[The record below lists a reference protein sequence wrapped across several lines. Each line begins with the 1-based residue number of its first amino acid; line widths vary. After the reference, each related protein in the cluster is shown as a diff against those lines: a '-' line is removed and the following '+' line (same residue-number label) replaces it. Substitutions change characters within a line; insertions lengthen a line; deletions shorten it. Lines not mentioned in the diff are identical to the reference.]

1 MCNVA
6 MVLTGQNIYSVRA
19 VQIMR
24 SGRGGGGIGRQRDF
38 KEIIDWMIKLKTLRE
53 MKRQSQKVDEGVLLA
68 SLVTQ

>member
-24 SGRGGGGIGRQRDF
+24 SGRGGGG
-38 KEIIDWMIKLKTLRE
+38 
-53 MKRQSQKVDEGVLLA
+53 SVLLDRE
-68 SLVTQ
+68 T

>member
-24 SGRGGGGIGRQRDF
+24 SGRGGGDIDRQRD
-38 KEIIDWMIKLKTLRE
+38 LR
-53 MKRQSQKVDEGVLLA
+53 K
-68 SLVTQ
+68 